1 MGIGFNKTQN
11 SKGSR
16 ANVTRQRS
24 EYDLASNLKTVGENG
39 QSREIP
45 QRKSPPQNQYDD
57 TVFDD
62 IEDEYYEEIETVK
75 QPKNVNKKKQQ
86 PQYVPQQKKSHK
98 GTVFL
103 MVVIILL
110 LLGGFGVLY
119 MKNNTNNTSN
129 NNPNSVIPDASDT
142 QNNIE
147 NENVGTTQN
156 NVNSEDVTDETTGNS
171 SASGTLIK
179 ENEDG
184 STSTIPESSSSNS
197 SSSSSQNS
205 ATAGLPNFN
214 TNTNM
219 KSDSPVSDYS
229 EFVKNLEGEDVKVD
243 YTVSRIDTK
252 DDFVNY
258 KKYRT
263 VTGTGV
269 ELYWLDVVYKE
280 RSYTIT
286 VPFKVYKELDDVGIV
301 PVTMEVLVLT
311 DNSEIISYM
320 EVNTDYKGGTN

>member
-16 ANVTRQRS
+16 ANAIKQRS

-129 NNPNSVIPDASDT
+129 NNSNSVIPDASDT

-171 SASGTLIK
+171 SVSGTLIK

-197 SSSSSQNS
+197 NSSSSQNS

>member
-75 QPKNVNKKKQQ
+75 QPKNINKKKQQ

-129 NNPNSVIPDASDT
+129 NNSNSVIPDASDT

-197 SSSSSQNS
+197 NSSSSQNS

>member
-129 NNPNSVIPDASDT
+129 NNSNSVIPDASDT

>member
-16 ANVTRQRS
+16 ANVTKQRS
-24 EYDLASNLKTVGENG
+24 EYDLASNLKTVRENG

-119 MKNNTNNTSN
+119 MKNNTNNTN
-129 NNPNSVIPDASDT
+129 NNNSNSVIPDASDT

-156 NVNSEDVTDETTGNS
+156 NVNSEDVTDESTGNS

-197 SSSSSQNS
+197 NSSSSQNS

>member
-98 GTVFL
+98 GTVLL

-129 NNPNSVIPDASDT
+129 NNSNLVIPDASDT

-156 NVNSEDVTDETTGNS
+156 NVNSEDITDETTGNS

-197 SSSSSQNS
+197 NSSSSQNS

>member
-119 MKNNTNNTSN
+119 MKNNTNNTN
-129 NNPNSVIPDASDT
+129 NNNSNSVIPDASDT

-156 NVNSEDVTDETTGNS
+156 NVNSEDVTDEATGNS

-197 SSSSSQNS
+197 NSSSSQNS

>member
-129 NNPNSVIPDASDT
+129 NNSNSVIPDASDT

-197 SSSSSQNS
+197 NSSSSQNS

>member
-16 ANVTRQRS
+16 ANVTKQRS

-62 IEDEYYEEIETVK
+62 IEDKYYEEIETVK

-129 NNPNSVIPDASDT
+129 NNSNSVIPDASDT

-197 SSSSSQNS
+197 NSSSSQNS

>member
-16 ANVTRQRS
+16 ANVTKQRS
-24 EYDLASNLKTVGENG
+24 EYDLASNLKTVRENG

-119 MKNNTNNTSN
+119 MKNNTNNTN
-129 NNPNSVIPDASDT
+129 NNNSNSVIPDASDT

>member
-75 QPKNVNKKKQQ
+75 QSKNVNKKKQQ

>member
-45 QRKSPPQNQYDD
+45 QRKSPPQNQHDD

-119 MKNNTNNTSN
+119 MKNNTNNTN
-129 NNPNSVIPDASDT
+129 NNNSNSVIPDASDT

>member
-16 ANVTRQRS
+16 ANVTKQRS

-129 NNPNSVIPDASDT
+129 NNSNSVIPDASDT

-156 NVNSEDVTDETTGNS
+156 NVNSEDITDETTGNS

-197 SSSSSQNS
+197 NSSSSQNS

>member
-16 ANVTRQRS
+16 ANVTKQRS
-24 EYDLASNLKTVGENG
+24 EYDLASNLKTVRENG

-119 MKNNTNNTSN
+119 MKNNTNNTN
-129 NNPNSVIPDASDT
+129 NNNSNSVIPDASDT

-156 NVNSEDVTDETTGNS
+156 NVNSEDVTDEATGNS

-197 SSSSSQNS
+197 NSSSSQNS

>member
-16 ANVTRQRS
+16 ANAIKQRS
-24 EYDLASNLKTVGENG
+24 EYDLVSNLKTVGENG

-129 NNPNSVIPDASDT
+129 NNSNSVIPDASDT

-197 SSSSSQNS
+197 NSSSSQNS

>member
-16 ANVTRQRS
+16 ANVTKQRS
-24 EYDLASNLKTVGENG
+24 EYDLASNLKTVRENG

-119 MKNNTNNTSN
+119 MKNNTNNTN
-129 NNPNSVIPDASDT
+129 NNNSNSVIPDASDT

-156 NVNSEDVTDETTGNS
+156 NVNSEDVTDEATGNS

>member
-16 ANVTRQRS
+16 ANVTKQRS

-119 MKNNTNNTSN
+119 MKNNTNNTN
-129 NNPNSVIPDASDT
+129 NNNSNSVIPDASDT

-156 NVNSEDVTDETTGNS
+156 NVNSEDVTDEATGNS

-184 STSTIPESSSSNS
+184 STSTIPESSSSS
-197 SSSSSQNS
+197 SNSSSSQNS

-229 EFVKNLEGEDVKVD
+229 EFVKNLEGEYVKVD

>member
-16 ANVTRQRS
+16 ANVTKQRS
-24 EYDLASNLKTVGENG
+24 EYELASNLKTVGENG

-129 NNPNSVIPDASDT
+129 NNSNSVIPDASDT

-156 NVNSEDVTDETTGNS
+156 NVNSEDVTDETTVNS

-197 SSSSSQNS
+197 NSSSSQNS

-214 TNTNM
+214 TNTKMN
-219 KSDSPVSDYS
+219 SDSPVSDYS

>member
-129 NNPNSVIPDASDT
+129 NNSNSVIPDASDT

-156 NVNSEDVTDETTGNS
+156 NVNSEDITDETTGNS

-197 SSSSSQNS
+197 NSSSSQNS

>member
-129 NNPNSVIPDASDT
+129 NNSNSVIPDASGT

-156 NVNSEDVTDETTGNS
+156 NVNSEDITDETTGNS

-197 SSSSSQNS
+197 NSSSSQNS

-243 YTVSRIDTK
+243 YAVSRIDTK

>member
-16 ANVTRQRS
+16 ANVTKQRS
-24 EYDLASNLKTVGENG
+24 EYDLASNLKTVRENG

-129 NNPNSVIPDASDT
+129 NNSNSVIPDASDT

-197 SSSSSQNS
+197 NSSSSQNS

>member
-16 ANVTRQRS
+16 ANVTKQRS

-129 NNPNSVIPDASDT
+129 NSNSVIPDASDT

-197 SSSSSQNS
+197 NSSSSQNS

>member
-16 ANVTRQRS
+16 ANVTKQRS

-197 SSSSSQNS
+197 NSSSSQNS

>member
-16 ANVTRQRS
+16 ANVTKQRS

-129 NNPNSVIPDASDT
+129 NNSNSVIPDASDT

-156 NVNSEDVTDETTGNS
+156 NVNSEDITDETTGNS

>member
-129 NNPNSVIPDASDT
+129 NNSNSVIPDASGT

-156 NVNSEDVTDETTGNS
+156 NVNSEDITDETTGNS

-197 SSSSSQNS
+197 NSSSSQNS

>member
-16 ANVTRQRS
+16 ANVTKQRS

-119 MKNNTNNTSN
+119 MKNNTNNTN
-129 NNPNSVIPDASDT
+129 NNNSNSVIPDASDT

-156 NVNSEDVTDETTGNS
+156 NVNSEDVTDEATGNS

-197 SSSSSQNS
+197 NSSSSQNS

>member
-16 ANVTRQRS
+16 ANVTKQRS

-119 MKNNTNNTSN
+119 MKNNTNNTN
-129 NNPNSVIPDASDT
+129 NNNSNSVIPDASDT

-156 NVNSEDVTDETTGNS
+156 NVNSEDVTDEATGNS

-184 STSTIPESSSSNS
+184 STSTIPESSSSS
-197 SSSSSQNS
+197 SNSSSSQNS

>member
-16 ANVTRQRS
+16 ANVTKQRS

-129 NNPNSVIPDASDT
+129 NNSNSVIPDASDT

-197 SSSSSQNS
+197 NSSSSQNS